1 MNKGWDWKKIRS
13 YFSIGDIPDIVYSEV
28 SCEDL
33 EDIAFELKQKGI
45 KFEDVAEGYIDLW
58 DIAEASPTLQALL
71 KKFIL
76 EKLIDEVK
84 EELRRNVNY
93 FTLPKEEELFEY
105 AKERFYDLADSC
117 TLKRKRR

>member
-1 MNKGWDWKKIRS
+1 MNKGWNWKKIRH
-13 YFSIGDIPDIVYSEV
+13 YFTPGDIPDIIYSKV

-58 DIAEASPTLQALL
+58 DVADASPTLQALL
-71 KKFIL
+71 KKFLL